1 MRSRD
6 NADGEVETGIF
17 PAPPPPKK
25 NRSIF
30 AHSLPLPTCW
40 FKADN
45 AESSS
50 PELRRQHIDFVLDEV
65 SETSFT
71 PVVIMVE
78 HQCLTS
84 CTSPPYVSR
93 QPSWKLLR
101 DANVCEH

>member
-1 MRSRD
+1 MGGGDRRLP
-6 NADGEVETGIF
+6 VF
-17 PAPPPPKK
+17 PKK
-25 NRSIF
+25 EEHLHTLARLS
-30 AHSLPLPTCW
+30 PTCW

-45 AESSS
+45 AESVS

-84 CTSPPYVSR
+84 CTSPPLYLSWR
-93 QPSWKLLR
+93 PSWKLLR